1 MTSFVEV
8 TCPFC
13 GEDDFD
19 LYGLKIHILSGW
31 CEVFNNTEEDEALAR
46 RKAQRILSLQK
57 TNGS

>member
-1 MTSFVEV
+1 MSFIEV

-13 GEDDFD
+13 GEGDFD
-19 LYGLKIHILSGW
+19 LYGLKIHLLNGW
-31 CEVFNNTEEDEALAR
+31 CEAFNNTEEDEELAR